1 MSHNTFVSR
10 PGLPARG
17 RCGPTPFVRLV
28 SEYTGLSGVRLER
41 DDAWRRVAPGVYVS
55 AGEWR
60 QATADERHLALV
72 DAAARRQGADGDGS
86 RELVL
91 AGASAALVLGLPVVG
106 RVPGRVQCLGRKGD
120 RRRTS
125 LLQRRIRRAPV
136 VLVGARRT
144 TDVATTCID
153 LARWGGLVQGVAAM
167 DHALHHGLCAPDD
180 LAAALEGLPARARGL
195 RVARIAV
202 RLADPLAESPGES
215 LSRVRMWQAR
225 IPRPVLQKEIWTEA
239 GMARTDYFWP
249 EAVAAPHPVAEFDGD
264 AKYHREVS
272 GHAVEETVLAER
284 RRERALWRL
293 GFPMARWTWAD
304 AWYNSG
310 ARMLAEL
317 AAVGVRPGTARW

>member
-1 MSHNTFVSR
+1 MEENDIQLLRLIDMQTSR
-10 PGLPARG
+10 
-17 RCGPTPFVRLV
+17 TKYSVV
-28 SEYTGLSGVRLER
+28 LSFIAVPSLHL
-41 DDAWRRVAPGVYVS
+41 VAP
-55 AGEWR
+55 
-60 QATADERHLALV
+60 
-72 DAAARRQGADGDGS
+72 DA
-86 RELVL
+86 
-91 AGASAALVLGLPVVG
+91 P
-106 RVPGRVQCLGRKGD
+106 
-120 RRRTS
+120 
-125 LLQRRIRRAPV
+125 
-136 VLVGARRT
+136 
-144 TDVATTCID
+144 
-153 LARWGGLVQGVAAM
+153 
-167 DHALHHGLCAPDD
+167 
-180 LAAALEGLPARARGL
+180 AAALEGLPARARGL

-304 AWYNSG
+304 AWDNSG
-310 ARMLAEL
+310 ARTLAERARGAGCPRGAAVTAEL
-317 AAVGVRPGTARW
+317 AKGASPLEAAVTAKEVVSSSIRHGLRGNMPFLYVYQGEYRQD